1 MRVVVEFTGVSRILT
16 RQSSVD
22 LELAPND
29 TLQQVVISLAK
40 KYPALIGEI
49 FEKDGQSLIPTNVFS
64 LNGVKTIHEDEL
76 SFRPHDGDKLILLSL
91 LAGG

>member
-1 MRVVVEFTGVSRILT
+1 MRVVVEFTGVSRMLT
-16 RQSSVD
+16 SQSSVE
-22 LELAPND
+22 LELAPDD

-49 FEKDGQSLIPTNVFS
+49 FEKDGQRLIPTNVFS

-76 SFRPHDGDKLILLSL
+76 SFKPHDGDKLILLSL